1 MGFANHVPK
10 KFVSIINGKLTYK
23 VPPGTKDAVQ
33 RVNKENKVVH
43 EIIFTDFS
51 GYLIG
56 FNHRKPRHPKFPI
69 EFIIELQ
76 DDGPSKELV
85 TIVTQYSSRYTS
97 HFLNC
102 CPNIDIK
109 KPICLSTYQFK
120 PQDREKPINGWRVLQ
135 DGQRV
140 MPVYPKDSPYLPPL
154 KKMMIRGAVQY
165 DDTEQMDFLWNK
177 AAEWGLRSGL
187 FGPPDGATE
196 SADTGGYGPDDE
208 VF

>member
-1 MGFANHVPK
+1 MGFNNRAPK
-10 KFVSIINGKLTYK
+10 KFVSITNGKLTYK
-23 VPPGTKDAVQ
+23 VPPGTKGAVE

-43 EIIFTDFS
+43 EIVHNEFS

-56 FNHRKPRHPKFPI
+56 FNHRQPRNPKFPL

-85 TIVTQYSSRYTS
+85 TIVTQYSSRYTA

-109 KPICLSTYQFK
+109 KPVCFRTYQFK
-120 PQDREKPINGWRVLQ
+120 PQDREKPINGWLILQ
-135 DGQRV
+135 GDQKI
-140 MPVYPKDSPYLPPL
+140 MPVYPKDSPELPPL
-154 KKMMIRGAVQY
+154 KKVMVRGAAVY
-165 DDTEQMDFLWNK
+165 DDTERMLFLWDK
-177 AAEWGLRSGL
+177 AAEWGLSVGL
-187 FGPPDGATE
+187 FGGSSEPDADNDGIPVPE
-196 SADTGGYGPDDE
+196 SDE